1 MADLI
6 DLRLIIY
13 PNNVLEQP
21 CEDIDVF
28 DDSTFKLVNKMLDV
42 MYNSKGIGL
51 AAPQIGVLKR
61 VIVYDIS
68 EDQTQPQTLINPIIS
83 GRSKDLIGIEEGCL
97 SFPDLSIYVPRA
109 KRINIEGFDVEGK
122 KRSLQAD
129 DLLSIC
135 LQHETDHLDG
145 ITFLNRV
152 PRKIRRRSLK
162 SYQKNLRRIK

>member
-1 MADLI
+1 MTNLI
-6 DLRLIIY
+6 DLRLILY
-13 PNNVLEQP
+13 PNNVLEQS

-28 DDSTFKLVNKMLDV
+28 DDSTFNLVNKMLDV

-68 EDQTQPQTLINPIIS
+68 EDQDQPQALINPQIL
-83 GRSKDLIGIEEGCL
+83 GKSKEFIGIEEGCL
-97 SFPDLSIYVPRA
+97 SFPGLKIYIPRA
-109 KRINIEGFDVEGK
+109 KRINVEGFDTEGQK
-122 KRSLQAD
+122 KTLQAD

-135 LQHETDHLDG
+135 LQHEIDHLDG